1 MRMFP
6 GSSAVLLPFPV
17 LFSAEAGGVVT
28 PQFPLPSHAFRN
40 DKSLCIWPSPTGH
53 GVKTQSGSNTDD
65 SSDTEI
71 VSRSPGKP
79 AQREIPPLKRRRST
93 SSDESAFTS
102 PAGCGAPPAGV
113 RLGSTHRMHE
123 PIIKGAAC
131 ISALSDAGRDL
142 TAATPSDGLDE
153 DVANPDRMCAEV
165 LQLLRA
171 GSWEDPD
178 RRVLEE
184 SRHIPKP
191 ASRHLGKS
199 ASTRVGGPRR
209 KYTWRSL
216 HHRCFDTKGSED
228 SDGSP
233 EAASAQCFASCGDSN
248 PSGSSGSSHREQDK
262 EWAALTTWLRMNL
275 HQVYTASLPSGLT
288 HLYQHQRL
296 TTCCNPPVVCEC
308 CSRGQTS
315 AKSCLLPTALLLG
328 NRKFPTMH

>member
-1 MRMFP
+1 VSCF
-6 GSSAVLLPFPV
+6 
-17 LFSAEAGGVVT
+17 
-28 PQFPLPSHAFRN
+28 
-40 DKSLCIWPSPTGH
+40 LCPR
-53 GVKTQSGSNTDD
+53 SN
-65 SSDTEI
+65 
-71 VSRSPGKP
+71 P
-79 AQREIPPLKRRRST
+79 A
-93 SSDESAFTS
+93 
-102 PAGCGAPPAGV
+102 
-113 RLGSTHRMHE
+113 
-123 PIIKGAAC
+123 
-131 ISALSDAGRDL
+131 
-142 TAATPSDGLDE
+142 
-153 DVANPDRMCAEV
+153 
-165 LQLLRA
+165 RA
-171 GSWEDPD
+171 
-178 RRVLEE
+178 E

-328 NRKFPTMH
+328 NLGSSS